1 MRRPMLAALVSFAV
15 ILAPVS
21 VSPISRGAMPTFDL
35 RAPDGMRV
43 GSVDV
48 LGREPWI
55 LVYAIPGC
63 GPCDEL
69 LTSLGRLR
77 ARGLFQRTVLV
88 IGAPQEDARA
98 YVLQRVPAKLRG
110 VRWYADEQ
118 AEAWQALRLGG
129 TPMLVGIR
137 DGRVEWTLSGTMSD
151 PESLDGL
158 LSSWLGD
165 AAAR

>member
-1 MRRPMLAALVSFAV
+1 
-15 ILAPVS
+15 
-21 VSPISRGAMPTFDL
+21 
-35 RAPDGMRV
+35 
-43 GSVDV
+43 
-48 LGREPWI
+48 
-55 LVYAIPGC
+55 
-63 GPCDEL
+63 
-69 LTSLGRLR
+69 
-77 ARGLFQRTVLV
+77 
-88 IGAPQEDARA
+88 
-98 YVLQRVPAKLRG
+98 

-137 DGRVEWTLSGTMSD
+137 DGRVEWTLSGTVSD